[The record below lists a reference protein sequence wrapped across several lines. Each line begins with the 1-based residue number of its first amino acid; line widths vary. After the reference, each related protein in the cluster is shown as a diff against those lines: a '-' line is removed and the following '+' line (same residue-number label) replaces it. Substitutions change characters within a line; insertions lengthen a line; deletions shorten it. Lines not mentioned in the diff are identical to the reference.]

1 MSRLTP
7 EMREKVK
14 KQVLDESNF
23 GPIVDDLFNHTDKD
37 KSGKIDRKELG
48 NLLAEL
54 GQILEIPP
62 PDEEDIEKEIKRLD
76 VNKDGKISKKEFR
89 VLVKELVLLVVE
101 NY

>member
-1 MSRLTP
+1 MSGLTP
-7 EMREKVK
+7 EMRENVK

-23 GPIVDDLFNHTDKD
+23 GPIVDNLFNQTDKD
-37 KSGKIDRKELG
+37 NSGEIDRKELG

-54 GQILEIPP
+54 GQILGIPP
-62 PDEEDIEKEIKRLD
+62 PTEEDIENELKRLD

-89 VLVKELVLLVVE
+89 VLVKDLVLLVVE

>member
-23 GPIVDDLFNHTDKD
+23 GPIVDNLFNQTDKD
-37 KSGKIDRKELG
+37 NSGEIDRKELG

-54 GQILEIPP
+54 GQILGITPP
-62 PDEEDIEKEIKRLD
+62 TEEDIENELKRLD